1 MGKRVSELPSI
12 TTLGDNDVVIAN
24 HIDTSQQEPTT
35 TTSKI
40 TVSYLKQTLGI
51 NGKVDTSSVGVA
63 GGVAELDNNGK
74 IPSTQLPSYVD
85 DVLEYASLSAFPAT
99 GETGK
104 IYVALDTNKT
114 YRWSGTAYVEIS
126 ASLALGETSSTAYR
140 GDRGK
145 TAYDHSQA
153 TSGNPHGVTK
163 SDVGLGN
170 VANTGDSDTPVSGG
184 TTKFTTGGAYTELN
198 KKADKVTGG
207 ATGNLAGL
215 DASGNLT
222 DSGSKPADFAASS
235 HTHAA
240 MTGAGAS
247 TAGVAGFV
255 PAPAA
260 GDQNKVLSGAGTWV
274 PQNSSGVSSFNSRTG
289 AVTPAAGDYNAN
301 QVGAHGLY
309 GITMLASNAN
319 LNDYIYPTYKGEYY
333 YNIAGHSISN
343 MPTGLSGKPFRLIVE
358 SLGDSIGDTATGT
371 GELDITY
378 ANCTLQTLIVTNL
391 NNSLE
396 VKTYRRRG
404 YNSGTQ
410 SPTWSDWVSYEDQI
424 AALNS
429 GIIDLFGTVNDFTV
443 RDNYITNNNLDFFA
457 YKYLDVVSYNGGV
470 MTYIS
475 STPIDAISRA
485 LTDVSWSSSADKRM
499 NIQNSP
505 FPINLQLKDSTY
517 TISSHKIMLDGAGS
531 VTTPYK
537 LFCYVRR

>member
-51 NGKVDTSSVGVA
+51 NGKVDTSSIGVA
-63 GGVAELDNNGK
+63 GGVAELDSNGK

-85 DVLEYASLSAFPAT
+85 DVLEYASVSAFPAT

-145 TAYDHSQA
+145 TAYDHSQL
-153 TSGNPHGVTK
+153 TSGNPHSVTK

-184 TTKFTTGGAYTELN
+184 TTKFTTGGAYTELA

-207 ATGNLAGL
+207 STGNLAGL

-222 DSGSKPADFAASS
+222 DSGSKPEDFAASS

-301 QVGAHGLY
+301 QVYAHGLH

-319 LNDYIYPTYKGEYY
+319 LNDYVYPTYKGEYY
-333 YNIAGHSISN
+333 YNIVGHSISN

-358 SLGDSIGDTATGT
+358 SLGASDADISTGT

-378 ANCTLQTLIVTNL
+378 SNCTLQTLIVTNP

-404 YNSGTQ
+404 YNAGLL
-410 SPTWSDWVSYEDQI
+410 SPSWTDWVSYEDQI

-429 GIIDLFGTVNDFTV
+429 GL
-443 RDNYITNNNLDFFA
+443 TNWTRLYRSNTIPSD
-457 YKYLDVVSYNGGV
+457 
-470 MTYIS
+470 
-475 STPIDAISRA
+475 RH
-485 LTDVSWSSSADKRM
+485 
-499 NIQNSP
+499 
-505 FPINLQLKDSTY
+505 Y
-517 TISSHKIMLDGAGS
+517 TISNLSNFKFIAVMVAYETYNNGYGNLINIS
-531 VTTPYK
+531 QIPMS
-537 LFCYVRR
+537 LFKQGFSPQSDLYTGTDRYAFEIKYINDTQIVLETMIGFSSSGNLYAYVYGIN